1 MNSYTFNKS
10 IVGFANILIL
20 IFCFFDVI
28 FDKNIFQIV
37 KDLHQIRAEI
47 FILLAL
53 PLLSFV
59 SLILVF
65 LDKIKVPL
73 IIYSTFFA
81 FMLITV
87 LYLMIMVDQ
96 VAMIFSFFGLG
107 IYSIFVCFLISTIF
121 SFRSIKVL
129 KLNQKSDA
137 EVSAVEDNRT
147 ANLDD

>member
-37 KDLHQIRAEI
+37 KDLYQIRSEI

-59 SLILVF
+59 SLVLVF
-65 LDKIKVPL
+65 LDNIKVSL

-81 FMLITV
+81 FMLITA

-96 VAMIFSFFGLG
+96 VAMIFNLFGLG
-107 IYSIFVCFLISTIF
+107 IYSIFVCLLISIIF
-121 SFRSIKVL
+121 SLRSIKIH
-129 KLNQKSDA
+129 KSNQKSDV
-137 EVSAVEDNRT
+137 EVSTVGDNVT

>member
-47 FILLAL
+47 LILLAL

-81 FMLITV
+81 FMLITA

-96 VAMIFSFFGLG
+96 VAVIFNLFGLG
-107 IYSIFVCFLISTIF
+107 IYSIFVCLLISIIF
-121 SFRSIKVL
+121 SLRSIKIH

-137 EVSAVEDNRT
+137 EVSTVEDNGT

>member
-37 KDLHQIRAEI
+37 KDLHQIRSEI

-59 SLILVF
+59 SLVLVF
-65 LDKIKVPL
+65 LDKIKVSL

-81 FMLITV
+81 FMLITA
-87 LYLMIMVDQ
+87 LYLMIMIDQ
-96 VAMIFSFFGLG
+96 VAMIFNLFGLG
-107 IYSIFVCFLISTIF
+107 IYSIFVCFLISIIF
-121 SFRSIKVL
+121 SLRSLKVL

>member
-20 IFCFFDVI
+20 IFCFFDFI
-28 FDKNIFQIV
+28 LDKNIFQIV
-37 KDLHQIRAEI
+37 KDLHQIRSEI

-53 PLLSFV
+53 PFLSFV

-81 FMLITV
+81 VMLITA
-87 LYLMIMVDQ
+87 LYLMIMIDQ
-96 VAMIFSFFGLG
+96 VAMIFNLFGLG
-107 IYSIFVCFLISTIF
+107 IYSIFVCLLISIIF
-121 SFRSIKVL
+121 SLRSIKIH
-129 KLNQKSDA
+129 KSNQKSDL
-137 EVSAVEDNRT
+137 EVSTDEDNGT
-147 ANLDD
+147 ANLDG

>member
-47 FILLAL
+47 LILLAL

-81 FMLITV
+81 FMLITA

-96 VAMIFSFFGLG
+96 VAVIFNLFGLG
-107 IYSIFVCFLISTIF
+107 IYSIFVCLLISIIF
-121 SFRSIKVL
+121 SLRSIKIH